1 MRLAVALLMLV
12 ANLVVA
18 QPLQVISYEGLRNS
32 QLKQKL
38 SWINPDSTREEL
50 EIIQMAIPIDNEMK
64 DLTRRFM
71 SENYGRSSI
80 WVEPRMI
87 VIHSMDLGDLQRS
100 LEQSSFLDR
109 RMPPGWSTQA
119 KAGALPSGAQFIIDR
134 DGKIYCLTPPN
145 LSHDESKVSYKRDD
159 HRWMIKRHL
168 DANPMALGIEN
179 VTPQNGSFEDLTEQ
193 QVNANAQLVR
203 WLLWMEKGTIIHL
216 ASHHQFNDSARF
228 DSMLKEFS
236 LKLPRPMLRAW
247 TRKDVG
253 EAAFH
258 RIIDDV
264 RKRGWSV
271 KESF

>member
-1 MRLAVALLMLV
+1 MRLFAAILILLADQVA
-12 ANLVVA
+12 A
-18 QPLQVISYEGLRNS
+18 QSLQVISYESLKKN
-32 QLKQKL
+32 QLPQKL
-38 SWINPDSTREEL
+38 SWINPDSTKEEL
-50 EIIQMAIPIDNEMK
+50 QIIQMAIPIDNEMK
-64 DLTRRFM
+64 DLTRLFM

-87 VIHSMDLGDLQRS
+87 VIHSMDLGDLQHS

-109 RMPPGWSTQA
+109 HMPPEWTTQA

-145 LSHDESKVSYKRDD
+145 LSHDESRVSYRRED

-179 VTPQNGSFEDLTEQ
+179 VTPQNGSFEDLTGQ

-203 WLLWMEKGTIIHL
+203 WLLWMEKGSITHL

-236 LKLPRPMLRAW
+236 LKLPRPMLKAW

-253 EAAFH
+253 EAAFR

-264 RKRGWSV
+264 RKRGWPV